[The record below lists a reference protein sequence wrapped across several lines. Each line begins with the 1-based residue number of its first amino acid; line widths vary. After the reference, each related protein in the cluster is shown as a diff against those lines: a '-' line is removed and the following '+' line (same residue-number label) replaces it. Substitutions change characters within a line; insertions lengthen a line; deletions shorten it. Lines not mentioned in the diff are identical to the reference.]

1 VSCISHGRLQNACLP
16 ATMSG
21 FAASHPLPGSGKVS
35 SASVQVLRPAR
46 WPVQPPALPS
56 SPTLRRSPVAALP
69 ARTAG
74 NLRDGLVRD
83 ASALPADGA
92 LPSARSR
99 KGPTSGRGSVS
110 RRFRVPVLHR
120 RRFPSW
126 FSCLIS
132 SSPGRWNPCSLAT
145 SARVLRKGCAWA
157 RVDRLFLRSRL
168 DRLHVRFLIDPGHVS
183 IVPLGCILGWSSL
196 AA

>member
-1 VSCISHGRLQNACLP
+1 MPGS
-16 ATMSG
+16 T
-21 FAASHPLPGSGKVS
+21 ASHPLPGSGKAS
-35 SASVQVLRPAR
+35 SASVRVLRPGR
-46 WPVQPPALPS
+46 WPVQPPALPV
-56 SPTLRRSPVAALP
+56 SPTFRCSPVAALP

-92 LPSARSR
+92 LPCASPERVRRSAEGASF
-99 KGPTSGRGSVS
+99 

-132 SSPGRWNPCSLAT
+132 SYPGRWNPCSLAT
-145 SARVLRKGCAWA
+145 SPCVLRKGCARA
-157 RVDRLFLRSRL
+157 GVDCLFLRSRL
-168 DRLHVRFLIDPGHVS
+168 DRFRVRLFIDPNLVS